1 MLLFFDFQRLYYY
14 LQKPLGL
21 RRQHGE
27 TSDEANDQREGA
39 RLHEQTQEVGVQ
51 GEAEGQAIR
60 EGGEEGQGA
69 VSHSFIHHI

>member
-39 RLHEQTQEVGVQ
+39 RLHEQTQKVGVQ
-51 GEAEGQAIR
+51 GEAEG
-60 EGGEEGQGA
+60 
-69 VSHSFIHHI
+69 